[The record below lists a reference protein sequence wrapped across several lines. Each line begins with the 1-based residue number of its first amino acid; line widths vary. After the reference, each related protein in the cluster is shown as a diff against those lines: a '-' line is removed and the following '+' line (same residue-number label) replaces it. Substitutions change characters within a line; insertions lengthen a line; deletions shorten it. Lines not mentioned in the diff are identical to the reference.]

1 MKPSQI
7 DVDGIMT
14 SLGDSKFFH
23 MTQYI
28 MLCIPVLIVS
38 TNSFFYVYFATTPE
52 YRCNNLTEFQLS
64 QYNISINEEV
74 NLLYDKCSIDI
85 TNTDGEV
92 TGENRTLDCLN
103 GYYYTTPVDKSIV
116 SQWDLVCNK
125 EGLAESTQI
134 FYIVGQMISGLISP
148 YLIERFGRKPVR
160 VSSSALLIIFNLF
173 GAFSPFYYLFAAMRF
188 FIGILRE
195 AFLLS
200 STTLVCELYPKE
212 KRIIMSGIFMNVW
225 SFSNCLVGFIAY
237 MLKDYNWNAL
247 FLFNA
252 ALSGY
257 FIVDFIF
264 LQESVR
270 WLIATS
276 KMKAAE
282 KIVKKAAKQ
291 NKVDFDTIW
300 HITLKDISTSTQ
312 QTASPVNET
321 NLDGRNC
328 ESNVEANAKA
338 VVNQSQLEVEKQ
350 APMLEKLIVIF
361 KSPYLRKVTIVM
373 SIVWAVDL
381 TSSNSIMLMSEAFGE
396 SVYIVYPTICLLEIL
411 TNSLYAFSAKRFGHK
426 ITLECFKTFSAACV
440 ITASLI
446 KLLAEQDE
454 TMKYVCLVLFVVTGS
469 TLNGACSGDIIYI
482 SELFPTEIRSAGT
495 GFATIFIRIV
505 GLSSP
510 YFRLLILNIP
520 WAPGVIIGTGCII
533 SSILLHI
540 YLPETGNRALPQKIE
555 DVI

>member
-14 SLGDSKFFH
+14 SLGDSKYFH
-23 MTQYI
+23 TTQYI
-28 MLCIPVLIVS
+28 MICIPMLLAS
-38 TNSFFYVYFATTPE
+38 TNTFFYVYFATTPE
-52 YRCNNLTEFQLS
+52 YRCNNLTQSQLS
-64 QYNISINEEV
+64 QYNISINEED
-74 NLLYDKCSIDI
+74 NLIYDKCSIDI
-85 TNTDGEV
+85 INTNGEV

-134 FYIVGQMISGLISP
+134 FYIVGQMIGGLTAP
-148 YLIERFGRKPVR
+148 YLIERFGRKPAR

-173 GAFSPFYYLFAAMRF
+173 GAFSPFYSLFAAMRI

-200 STTLVCELYPKE
+200 SATLVCELYPKE
-212 KRIIMSGIFMNVW
+212 KRIIMTGIFLNIW
-225 SFSNCLVGFIAY
+225 SVGNCLVGFIAY
-237 MLKDYNWNAL
+237 MLKDYSWNML

-264 LQESVR
+264 LEESTR

-276 KMKAAE
+276 KINAAE

-291 NKVDFDTIW
+291 NKVDFDTVW
-300 HITLKDISTSTQ
+300 HITLKDTSTQ

-328 ESNVEANAKA
+328 ESNVEANVKA
-338 VVNQSQLEVEKQ
+338 VVDQSQIEVEKE
-350 APMLEKLIVIF
+350 APMLVKLLVIF

-373 SIVWAVDL
+373 SIAWAVDM
-381 TSSNSIMLMSEAFGE
+381 TSANGIMLMSEVLGDN
-396 SVYIVYPTICLLEIL
+396 VYIVFPSICSLEIL
-411 TNSLYAFSAKRFGHK
+411 TNSLYAVSAKRFGHK
-426 ITLECFKTFSAACV
+426 VTLECFKTFSAACV

-446 KLLAEQDE
+446 KLLAEKSE
-454 TMKYVCLVLFVVTGS
+454 TMKYVCLVLFVVTGA
-469 TLNGACSGDIIYI
+469 TANGATGGDRIYI
-482 SELFPTEIRSAGT
+482 SELFPTEIRSAGS
-495 GFATIFIRIV
+495 GFATTFVRTV
-505 GLSSP
+505 GLSTP
-510 YFRLLILNIP
+510 LFKLLALNIP
-520 WAPGVIIGTGCII
+520 WAPGIIIGTGCIV

-540 YLPETGNRALPQKIE
+540 YLPETGNLVLPQKIN

>member
-1 MKPSQI
+1 MIFTARQMQEKCYEQYMDLVQFMDLVI
-7 DVDGIMT
+7 DLTKSFDTVNRALLWKILGKIRCPDHFVSTIKSFRDGMEVWVNV
-14 SLGDSKFFH
+14 GGG
-23 MTQYI
+23 MAGP
-28 MLCIPVLIVS
+28 IPVENVVKQGDVLVPTLFS
-38 TNSFFYVYFATTPE
+38 LYFAAVFVHT
-52 YRCNNLTEFQLS
+52 FA
-64 QYNISINEEV
+64 
-74 NLLYDKCSIDI
+74 K
-85 TNTDGEV
+85 
-92 TGENRTLDCLN
+92 
-103 GYYYTTPVDKSIV
+103 
-116 SQWDLVCNK
+116 WDLVCNK

-195 AFLLS
+195 
-200 STTLVCELYPKE
+200 
-212 KRIIMSGIFMNVW
+212 
-225 SFSNCLVGFIAY
+225 
-237 MLKDYNWNAL
+237 
-247 FLFNA
+247 
-252 ALSGY
+252 
-257 FIVDFIF
+257 
-264 LQESVR
+264 ESVR

-300 HITLKDISTSTQ
+300 HITLKDTSTSTQ

-411 TNSLYAFSAKRFGHK
+411 TNSLYAFSAKR
-426 ITLECFKTFSAACV
+426 
-440 ITASLI
+440 
-446 KLLAEQDE
+446 
-454 TMKYVCLVLFVVTGS
+454 
-469 TLNGACSGDIIYI
+469 
-482 SELFPTEIRSAGT
+482 SAGT